1 MTQTTTQPDLAERL
15 TNFGF
20 QRRTFELTDIEF
32 RADDAS
38 DTWTFEGVACTVDHP
53 YAVRDWLGEYTET
66 ISGGA
71 FKRTLND
78 PQARIELRWNHD
90 QKREP
95 YAVFDP
101 STGARS
107 LSLVADPHLRVKAT
121 LQKARPDIQILRSM
135 IAEREVTQM
144 SIGFNDVKGA
154 VRWNDDYTARTV
166 DDLRLME
173 TSIVGRG
180 CNDLTDA
187 SIRSL
192 VRDIS
197 NLSGDIDEAEIRRAI
212 HYLEGLLPAAETVA
226 AAVETVNRSGLIVT
240 DEFIQ
245 LWQKRQPA
253 AA

>member
-1 MTQTTTQPDLAERL
+1 
-15 TNFGF
+15 
-20 QRRTFELTDIEF
+20 
-32 RADDAS
+32 
-38 DTWTFEGVACTVDHP
+38 
-53 YAVRDWLGEYTET
+53 
-66 ISGGA
+66 
-71 FKRTLND
+71 
-78 PQARIELRWNHD
+78 
-90 QKREP
+90 
-95 YAVFDP
+95 
-101 STGARS
+101 
-107 LSLVADPHLRVKAT
+107 
-121 LQKARPDIQILRSM
+121 M

-192 VRDIS
+192 VRDIA

-226 AAVETVNRSGLIVT
+226 AAVETVERSGLVVT